1 MARIDLVPFDLVG
14 ENCDVEQINKHSFVI
29 RAHAQTF
36 DAFKAMTDLGPLWDA
51 IQDREFESKE
61 IQSALV
67 EIKDKLR
74 SIEIDVAQADVE
86 MKTYQA
92 LFDKQAANQALT
104 RHLQRYVSVTACFA
118 FVFATISFAIVL
130 WAKTQ

>member
-14 ENCDVEQINKHSFVI
+14 ENCDVEQISKHSFVI

-51 IQDREFESKE
+51 IQDREIESKE
-61 IQSALV
+61 MQSALV

-74 SIEIDVAQADVE
+74 SIEIDAAHGEAEIKLLQA
-86 MKTYQA
+86 TI
-92 LFDKQAANQALT
+92 DKVAANQYLT
-104 RHLQRYVSVTACFA
+104 RSAVLANYAALACMLILSCITLLI
-118 FVFATISFAIVL
+118 VFL
-130 WAKTQ
+130 